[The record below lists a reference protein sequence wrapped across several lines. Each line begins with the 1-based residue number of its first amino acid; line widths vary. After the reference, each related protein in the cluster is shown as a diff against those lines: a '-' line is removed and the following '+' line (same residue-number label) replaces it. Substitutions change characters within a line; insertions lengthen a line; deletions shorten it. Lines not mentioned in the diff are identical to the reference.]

1 MSNPENEQRKPSM
14 NGWAVAILVIIVAL
28 IAGTIAYFNV
38 ETIDKMTG
46 FKSVEEQKVDSA
58 AIAIQHELIEETENP
73 SIEEYLQFKYDLI
86 EQQRK
91 EIVFK
96 SMPDVVIIDILR
108 EHGTA
113 ISPSDIV
120 DIYENYPEIYNATK
134 SGARSQQYLDSICF
148 GIHKSNK
155 EPDKIPDQAPI
166 DSVINTWNN
175 QPQ

>member
-14 NGWAVAILVIIVAL
+14 NGWAFAILVISVAL

-46 FKSVEEQKVDSA
+46 FRPVEEQKVDSA

-134 SGARSQQYLDSICF
+134 SGARSQQYLDSIS
-148 GIHKSNK
+148 KNNK

-175 QPQ
+175 QLQ

>member
-14 NGWAVAILVIIVAL
+14 NGWAFAILVISVAL

-46 FKSVEEQKVDSA
+46 FRSVEEQKVDSA

-134 SGARSQQYLDSICF
+134 SGARSQQYLDSIS
-148 GIHKSNK
+148 KNNK

-175 QPQ
+175 QLQ

>member
-14 NGWAVAILVIIVAL
+14 NGWAFAILVISVAL
-28 IAGTIAYFNV
+28 IAGTVVYFNV
-38 ETIDKMTG
+38 ETIDKITG
-46 FKSVEEQKVDSA
+46 FRPVEEQVIDSA
-58 AIAIQHELIEETENP
+58 ALEIQQELIEEAENP
-73 SIEEYLQFKYDLI
+73 SIEEYLQYKYDLI

-120 DIYENYPEIYNATK
+120 DIYENYPKIYNATK
-134 SGARSQQYLDSICF
+134 SGARSQQYLDSIS
-148 GIHKSNK
+148 KSNR

-175 QPQ
+175 QP

>member
-1 MSNPENEQRKPSM
+1 MSNPENEQRKPGM
-14 NGWAVAILVIIVAL
+14 NGRAVAILVIIVAL
-28 IAGTIAYFNV
+28 IAGTVAYFNV
-38 ETIDKMTG
+38 ETIDKLTG
-46 FKSVEEQKVDSA
+46 FRPVEEQKVDSA
-58 AIAIQHELIEETENP
+58 AIAIQHELIEEAENP
-73 SIEEYLQFKYDLI
+73 SIEEYLQYKYDLI

-134 SGARSQQYLDSICF
+134 SGARSQQYLDSI
-148 GIHKSNK
+148 SENNR
-155 EPDKIPDQAPI
+155 EPDRIPDQAPI

-175 QPQ
+175 

>member
-134 SGARSQQYLDSICF
+134 SGARSQQYLDSIS
-148 GIHKSNK
+148 KNNK

-175 QPQ
+175 QLQ

>member
-1 MSNPENEQRKPSM
+1 MSNPDLEQRKPSM
-14 NGWAVAILVIIVAL
+14 NGWAFAILVIAVAL
-28 IAGTIAYFNV
+28 IAGTVVYFNV
-38 ETIDKMTG
+38 ETIDKITG
-46 FKSVEEQKVDSA
+46 FRPVEEQKVDSA
-58 AIAIQHELIEETENP
+58 ALEIQQELIEEAENP
-73 SIEEYLQFKYDLI
+73 SIEEYLQYKYDLI

-120 DIYENYPEIYNATK
+120 DIYENYPKIYNATK
-134 SGARSQQYLDSICF
+134 SGARSQQYLDSIS
-148 GIHKSNK
+148 KSNR
-155 EPDKIPDQAPI
+155 EPDRIPDQAPI

-175 QPQ
+175 QP

>member
-1 MSNPENEQRKPSM
+1 MSNPDLEQRKPGM
-14 NGWAVAILVIIVAL
+14 NGWAVTILVIIVAL
-28 IAGTIAYFNV
+28 IAGTVAYFNV

-46 FKSVEEQKVDSA
+46 FRSVEEQKVDSA

-134 SGARSQQYLDSICF
+134 SGARSQQYLDSIS
-148 GIHKSNK
+148 KNNK

-175 QPQ
+175 QLQ

>member
-14 NGWAVAILVIIVAL
+14 NSWAVAILVIIVAL
-28 IAGTIAYFNV
+28 IAGTVAYFNV

-46 FKSVEEQKVDSA
+46 FRPVEEQKVDSA

-91 EIVFK
+91 EKAFTK
-96 SMPDVVIIDILR
+96 MPDVIIVDILR

-113 ISPSDIV
+113 ISPLDIV
-120 DIYENYPEIYNATK
+120 DIYENYPETYNSVT
-134 SGARSQQYLDSICF
+134 SGARSQQYLDSIF
-148 GIHKSNK
+148 GNNK
-155 EPDKIPDQAPI
+155 EPDTLPTQAPI
-166 DSVINTWNN
+166 DSVINTWRN
-175 QPQ
+175 